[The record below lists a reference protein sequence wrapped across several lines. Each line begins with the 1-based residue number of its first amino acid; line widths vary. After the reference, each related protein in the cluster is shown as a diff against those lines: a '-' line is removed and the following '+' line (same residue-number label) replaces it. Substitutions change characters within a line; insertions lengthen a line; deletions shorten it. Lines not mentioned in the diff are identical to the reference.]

1 MPPKGHDMYIEVK
14 PATEKQKAYA
24 AKIAKAL
31 GKEDILSNFPDT
43 MDEISSFISMFE
55 KQYYATVGNQGT
67 TEEPTEK
74 QVKFAHMICRNL
86 SRSNHPE
93 VDYELISCKT
103 KADYTKFLS
112 KWRPVWEEQL

>member
-1 MPPKGHDMYIEVK
+1 MPPRSYDMYIEVK
-14 PATEKQKAYA
+14 PATDKQKAYA

-55 KQYYATVGNQGT
+55 KQYYAVVGSQGT

-74 QVKFAHMICRNL
+74 QVKFAQMICRSL
-86 SRSNHPE
+86 ARSNRPGVNAH
-93 VDYELISCKT
+93 LAACKT
-103 KADYTKFLS
+103 KADYTGFIS
-112 KWRPVWEEQL
+112 KWRPIWEEQL